1 MGEIV
6 LEVGQLL
13 VILNDLIFLNN
24 ERNQFALSIT
34 NFGPLKKNLKF
45 KIIYIY
51 IKCIDIE
58 QAFLLKTFK
67 KKHIN

>member
-24 ERNQFALSIT
+24 HRNQFALSIT
-34 NFGPLKKNLKF
+34 NFGPFEKKSQIQNN
-45 KIIYIY
+45 IYIY
-51 IKCIDIE
+51 NALI
-58 QAFLLKTFK
+58 
-67 KKHIN
+67 